1 MNGVRWISL
10 PLILALLCGCAA
22 PPAEE
27 PQEEPSCSAIAQEML
42 YALGR
47 DPMALERLD
56 DTLGTEGLP
65 GYLTDFYGLPAESWE
80 DCAIYRADGVE
91 VFEVAVLRLTPEADE
106 EAVLA
111 GLADYIAA
119 RQGDFTGYAPE
130 QAAIAA
136 QARAVVQGRY
146 AALLLCEDA
155 NVMREAF
162 SACLEGGALSVEPE
176 AGEEPVL
183 QPEEGTALP
192 EAEAPAEPPLEPESP
207 LTAEPPSEPEPP
219 LEPELPEEPVQPP
232 QTPSPASPMET
243 VPVTHPARFPY
254 TPPEMEDMTLYD
266 TAAILTAWRSG
277 DAAGLSEK
285 DRTILTLAE
294 QALSEILTADMS
306 EYERERAVYA
316 WITGHVIYDM
326 DHYNPLVQVDR
337 DSYTP
342 YGPLQNGK
350 GVCLGFASLFQL
362 LMDMAEVECI
372 TVTGAAFH
380 SREDHAWNMVRLDG
394 RWYCV
399 DTTWDA
405 ETTERDWLYFNVSSD
420 YMALTGHQWNY
431 ESVPETG

>member
-1 MNGVRWISL
+1 MNGVRRISL
-10 PLILALLCGCAA
+10 LLILALLCGCAA

-27 PQEEPSCSAIAQEML
+27 PEPREEPSCSAIVREML
-42 YALGR
+42 CALGR
-47 DPMALERLD
+47 DAAELERLD
-56 DTLGTEGLP
+56 ETLGAEGLP

-80 DCAIYRADGVE
+80 DCAIYRAGGVE
-91 VFEVAVLRLTPEADE
+91 VFEVAVLRLTPGADE
-106 EAVLA
+106 ETVLA
-111 GLADYIAA
+111 GLTDYIVA

-136 QARAVVQGRY
+136 QARAVAQDRY

-155 NVMREAF
+155 NVMQEAF
-162 SACLEGGALSVEPE
+162 SACLEGGALPAEPE
-176 AGEEPVL
+176 AGEEAVP
-183 QPEEGTALP
+183 QPEKGAALP
-192 EAEAPAEPPLEPESP
+192 EAEAPAEPPLEPE
-207 LTAEPPSEPEPP
+207 PP
-219 LEPELPEEPVQPP
+219 LQPELPEEPAQPP

-243 VPVTHPARFPY
+243 VPVTHPDRFPY

-266 TAAILTAWRSG
+266 TAAVLTAWRSG

-294 QALSEILTADMS
+294 QALSEILTEDMS

-316 WITGHVIYDM
+316 WVTGHVTYDM
-326 DHYNPLVQVDR
+326 AHYNPLFQVDR

-394 RWYCV
+394 SWYCV
-399 DTTWDA
+399 DATWDA
-405 ETTERDWLYFNVSSD
+405 DTAERNWQYFNVSSD
-420 YMALTGHQWNY
+420 YMALTDHQWNY
-431 ESVPETG
+431 EAVPETG